1 MAPERRH
8 LRFLLIL
15 SFLAFVSLGLPDG
28 ILGVAWPSIA
38 RTFRRPLSRL
48 ALLQLAATAGFFISS
63 TNAGRLIRILGVGR
77 LLIASNVFVS
87 VGIISLSFAGRWPVV
102 VAAMTALGIGGGAI
116 DAGLNAYSAERFS
129 KEHVT
134 LLHAFYG
141 LGALI
146 GPMIMRRVLRVDAP
160 WQVGYR
166 VTAGMIGALLV
177 LFVVSRNRWADAASS
192 AGPRSDRSD
201 GESALSEAT
210 LRTKRVIGIALFLIY
225 TGLEV
230 TAGAWTF
237 TWLTAGRGVAEDGAA
252 LWVGVYW
259 IALTAGRLFFGSV
272 GRRWHTRSILS
283 AMIAVVVCGTAL
295 FLQPWSQGAALAALP
310 IIGFACAP
318 LFPLF
323 VSYTR
328 TVIGP
333 RRAATAIGRQVAAAS
348 VGSALVPLAVG
359 LGVEAISLVAVP
371 IALVAFAVLLAAVY
385 IAWKS
390 GVPRPA

>member
-1 MAPERRH
+1 MATERRH

-38 RTFRRPLSRL
+38 HTFRRPLSRL

-77 LLIASNVFVS
+77 LLIVSNVFVS

-102 VAAMTALGIGGGAI
+102 VAAMTALGVGGGAI

-129 KEHVT
+129 KEQVT

-141 LGALI
+141 LGAMI
-146 GPMIMRRVLRVDAP
+146 GPLIMRRVLRVDAP

-177 LFVVSRNRWADAASS
+177 LFVVSRNRWADGASS
-192 AGPRSDRSD
+192 ADRRSGRLDA
-201 GESALSEAT
+201 ESALSVTT
-210 LRTKRVIGIALFLIY
+210 LRAKRVIGVAFFLIY

-237 TWLTAGRGVAEDGAA
+237 SWLTAGRGVAEDRAA

-259 IALTAGRLFFGSV
+259 IALTAGRLFFGFV
-272 GRRWHTRSILS
+272 GRRWHARSILS
-283 AMIAVVVCGTAL
+283 AMIAAVVCGTLL
-295 FLQPWSQGAALAALP
+295 FLQPWSQDAALAALP
-310 IIGFACAP
+310 VIGFACAP

-328 TVIGP
+328 TVVGP
-333 RRAATAIGRQVAAAS
+333 HHGATAIGRQVAAAS

-359 LGVEAISLVAVP
+359 LGVDAISLVAIP
-371 IALVAFAVLLAAVY
+371 IALVLFAALLAAVY
-385 IAWKS
+385 IMWKS
-390 GVPRPA
+390 GVPR